1 MASNNGSSQGNALS
15 RLGAFTFSELERLE
29 ALDTADAEALELE
42 VKRAKAIEHLVKAQ
56 VDVAN
61 ATINAVRLRAEFM
74 GSQTVN
80 VPREL
85 LS

>member
-1 MASNNGSSQGNALS
+1 MSTGQGNTLS
-15 RLGAFTFSELERLE
+15 RLGDFTFAALERLE
-29 ALDTADAEALELE
+29 KIDTTDVEALDLEI
-42 VKRAKAIEHLVKAQ
+42 KRAKAVEHLVKAQ

-61 ATINAVRLRAEFM
+61 ATLDAVRLRAEFM
-74 GSQTVN
+74 GSQKVS

>member
-1 MASNNGSSQGNALS
+1 MSAGQGNTLS
-15 RLGAFTFSELERLE
+15 RLGEFTFKALERLE
-29 ALDTADAEALELE
+29 RIDAADIEELE
-42 VKRAKAIEHLVKAQ
+42 MEIKRAKAVESLVKAQ

-61 ATINAVRLRAEFM
+61 ATLDAVRLRAEFM
-74 GSQTVN
+74 GSQKVN